1 MSNWIDLARDRE
13 TGIETLHAH
22 FAGHAHAYDPHWHDT
37 YLIGFTEQG
46 VQRFNSR
53 RARHDS
59 TPGKVFMLEPGDI
72 HDGDAPS
79 AEGFT
84 YRMLY
89 LQPSWLEQALGE
101 LFADGP
107 DGGLPGIGCVLND
120 DPDLARATLF
130 AFNALHQQEVRLVR
144 EVALDGLLE
153 RLAGHLRRP
162 RQPAL
167 DPRSPAV
174 ARRARE
180 YLMAHHEQD
189 VSLQALAHACGTDR
203 FRLTRAFKAAYG
215 LAPHAWL
222 VQLRLSRSRQLL
234 AAGVQLA
241 EVASRLGFADQSH
254 LGRWFMRAYGISPG
268 AYQRHTA
275 GAFHR
280 SR

>member
-1 MSNWIDLARDRE
+1 MTNWINLIHHRE

-79 AEGFT
+79 PEGFT

-89 LQPSWLEQALGE
+89 LQPAWLEQALSGLDE
-101 LFADGP
+101 NAFG
-107 DGGLPGIGCVLND
+107 GGLPGIGQVLSD
-120 DPDLARATLF
+120 DPGLAQATLF
-130 AFNALHQQEVRLVR
+130 AFNALHQQDVRMVQDM
-144 EVALDGLLE
+144 ALDTLLE
-153 RLAGHLRRP
+153 RLASHLRWHRP
-162 RQPAL
+162 QAVDPRAPAL
-167 DPRSPAV
+167 
-174 ARRARE
+174 ARRARD
-180 YLMAHHEQD
+180 YLMAHYELD
-189 VSLQALAHACGTDR
+189 ISLPALAQACGTDR

-222 VQLRLSRSRQLL
+222 IQLRLSRARRLL
-234 AAGVQLA
+234 AAGAQPV
-241 EVASRLGFADQSH
+241 EVASRLGFSDQSH

-268 AYQRHTA
+268 AYQRQSGTYT
-275 GAFHR
+275 R
-280 SR
+280 R